1 MVDSDKNMI
10 KTVSMVA
17 AMVTLLS
24 DKDTDL
30 KKQNEQRKRFY
41 LNIDGIYFPED
52 WDKLSEETKKE
63 RLDALDSIGLEKED
77 K

>member
-10 KTVSMVA
+10 KTVSMVS
-17 AMVTLLS
+17 AMFTLLS

-63 RLDALDSIGLEKED
+63 RLDALDSNGLEKED

>member
-10 KTVSMVA
+10 KNVSMVS
-17 AMVTLLS
+17 AMFTLLS

-52 WDKLSEETKKE
+52 LDKLSEETKKE

>member
-10 KTVSMVA
+10 KTVSMVS
-17 AMVTLLS
+17 AMFTLLS

-52 WDKLSEETKKE
+52 WDEQSEETKKE